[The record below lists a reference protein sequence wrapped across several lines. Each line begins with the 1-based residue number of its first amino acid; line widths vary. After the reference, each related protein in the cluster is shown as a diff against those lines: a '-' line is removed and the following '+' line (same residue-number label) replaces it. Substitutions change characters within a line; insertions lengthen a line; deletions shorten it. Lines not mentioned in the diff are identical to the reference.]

1 MPPGQQVASLQSPPP
16 KAFGLTILQTSYSTW
31 ANPMLCLLAAKAG
44 SADCTGTSKRSAR
57 RSNKADLVRNG
68 GPARITRKDSCSGA
82 GSDRADA

>member
-44 SADCTGTSKRSAR
+44 SADCTGTSK
-57 RSNKADLVRNG
+57 
-68 GPARITRKDSCSGA
+68 
-82 GSDRADA
+82 